1 MRPTGRDAVA
11 LAELQLGQRYAHVVV
26 PKADRAYRG
35 PFDCAELASWVYGC
49 LLGRVIHGERFFGC
63 SSEAGGD
70 DAYSGFWIDDG
81 RKYGAEVTIEE
92 AAQIPGAVLLRRA
105 RPGKMGHVAL
115 STGDGGT
122 IEAHSKAL
130 GVARRGI
137 AGRVWDL
144 AVLVPDVD
152 YTPAKKEG

>member
-1 MRPTGRDAVA
+1 MRPTGLDAVA
-11 LAELQLGQRYAHVVV
+11 LAAVQLGQRYAHVVV
-26 PKADRAYRG
+26 PKDDRTYRG

-49 LLGRVIHGERFFGC
+49 LLGRVLNGRYFGC
-63 SSEAGGD
+63 SSEAAGD

-105 RPGKMGHVAL
+105 RPGKMGHVAI
-115 STGDGGT
+115 SDGQGGT
-122 IEAHSKAL
+122 IEAHSQTL

-144 AVLVPDVD
+144 AVLVPDVE
-152 YTPAKKEG
+152 YRPAKEG